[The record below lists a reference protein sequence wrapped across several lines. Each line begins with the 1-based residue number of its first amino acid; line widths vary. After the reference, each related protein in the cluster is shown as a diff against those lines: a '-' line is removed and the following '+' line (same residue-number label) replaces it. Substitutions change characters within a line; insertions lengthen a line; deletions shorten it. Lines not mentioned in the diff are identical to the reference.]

1 MYSVEKL
8 FMNICMDFWAGDVS
22 ISYERFREEIIT
34 RINNIK
40 SHMGSE
46 AHAREKALGIIDET
60 GMSIEEQ
67 DIQDQ
72 QLINDYQALLD
83 FLDDDSNWI
92 N

>member
-1 MYSVEKL
+1 MYSIEKL
-8 FMNICMDFWAGDVS
+8 FMNICMDFWASDVS
-22 ISYERFREEIIT
+22 ISYERFREEILE

-40 SHMGSE
+40 SHMEPE
-46 AHAREKALGIIDET
+46 AHAREEALGVIDET
-60 GMSIEEQ
+60 GMSIEEH
-67 DIQDQ
+67 DSQDQ

>member
-1 MYSVEKL
+1 MYSIEKL
-8 FMNICMDFWAGDVS
+8 FMNICMDFWASDVS
-22 ISYERFREEIIT
+22 ISYERFREEILE

-40 SHMGSE
+40 SHMGLE
-46 AHAREKALGIIDET
+46 AHAREEALGVIDET
-60 GMSIEEQ
+60 GMSIEEH
-67 DIQDQ
+67 DAQDQ